1 MWRLM
6 NVMCGIDFVAPF
18 QGLNRFWDIVPRALP
33 WAVMSLRFQRLK
45 TAVQLAAQLKF

>member
-1 MWRLM
+1 M
-6 NVMCGIDFVAPF
+6 NVMCGSDFVTPY
-18 QGLNRFWDIVPRALP
+18 QGLNRFRDIVPRALP